1 MPPFKLKTASQ
12 KLAVFFGIFLGV
24 FEVFY
29 NWSNPSWWPFIL
41 VDYIAVGLLLYG
53 AFKEPK
59 LLPIGWGFS
68 CAMFYMAF
76 FLMWQQNLGLVVVG
90 AGILFLITIV
100 GLLLELS
107 SAIKNNSS
115 QN

>member
-1 MPPFKLKTASQ
+1 MQLFTGKTASQ
-12 KLAVFFGIFLGV
+12 KLAIIFGIFLGV

-53 AFKEPK
+53 AFKNK
-59 LLPIGWGFS
+59 KILPIGWGFT

-76 FLMWQQNLGLVVVG
+76 FLMWEQKAGLVVTG
-90 AGILFLITIV
+90 AGTLFFITIV

-107 SAIKNNSS
+107 YAVKKTS
-115 QN
+115 